1 MFRFS
6 KLLKCYQ
13 LPSTAYKA
21 LLPHK
26 VSLASFFHPHPIPAI
41 VFRSLSFLS
50 TSSKPSNNINYTEA
64 FQIIKELPK
73 DEATQCHNLLSKYSK
88 SHDPS
93 NFSSEE
99 ITHLFSLLYTIAN
112 FYYDRDDFPEAIKY
126 FSEAVILAEKSKTI
140 NVDVGYIH
148 HALGSTYNRLEEFEK
163 ALESLNKASE
173 ILATVF
179 PNESTKHIEVDIYS
193 LKGQAYL
200 CLGDHDAALEN
211 FNKALE
217 NIENVYES
225 SRPTFLKSIYK
236 QIENIHTENG
246 DFTKAFDHYKKG
258 LEYANSVYGYSSQ
271 EAKFFNESLA
281 QVSLVQ
287 SQFNEALEYA
297 QQALEI
303 SEKVFGEKEIETAGV
318 LFLLGQIYTGKR
330 DSENSIKVCEKFLN
344 LLLHDIPGD
353 HQDLLAET
361 YLMLVRAYSGQKD
374 WKKARENYEKGLEI
388 YKELYGESSFEVAK
402 CYSFWG
408 QLLGDTFNEN
418 DMVEAETLFKQA
430 VDIYEKDDHH
440 DQLVN
445 VYGQLGK
452 ITYYQKKLDEAVEH
466 FKVALEYLET
476 GEDSIQ
482 LEATYSWLGKTYSD
496 QENWE
501 QSASCYEKAAN
512 TCEALDNKSQNLSS
526 YYRSIGNIHSNQKSF
541 EKAEEVAK
549 KALNIDSKEYGVSAA
564 ELQEDLDLLFYV
576 LEKLGK
582 QEEIEKLK
590 ATYRRGPALSR
601 K

>member
-6 KLLKCYQ
+6 KLIKCPR
-13 LPSTAYKA
+13 LPSTAYNM
-21 LLPHK
+21 LLAHK
-26 VSLASFFHPHPIPAI
+26 VPLAPFFQPRLTPAI
-41 VFRSLSFLS
+41 VFRSLKFFSV
-50 TSSKPSNNINYTEA
+50 SSPPSNNINYTEA

-73 DEATQCHNLLSKYSK
+73 EEATQCHNLLNKYSK
-88 SHDPS
+88 SQDPS
-93 NFSSEE
+93 KFSPEE

-126 FSEAVILAEKSKTI
+126 FSEAIILAEKSKTI
-140 NVDVGYIH
+140 TVDVGYIH

-163 ALESLNKASE
+163 AIESLNKASE

-179 PNESTKHIEVDIYS
+179 PNESTKHIGVDISS
-193 LKGQAYL
+193 LKGHAYL
-200 CLGDHDAALEN
+200 SLGDYDAALEN

-246 DFTKAFDHYKKG
+246 DFAKAFDRYKTG
-258 LEYANSVYGYSSQ
+258 LEYANSTYGYSSQ

-303 SEKVFGEKEIETAGV
+303 SEKVFGEKDIETAGV

-330 DSENSIKVCEKFLN
+330 DSENSIKICEKFLH

-361 YLMLVRAYSGQKD
+361 YLMLVRAYSGRKD
-374 WKKARENYEKGLEI
+374 WKKAREDYEKSLEI
-388 YKELYGESSFEVAK
+388 YKELYGENSFEVAK

-408 QLLGDTFNEN
+408 QLLGDTFDEN

-430 VDIYEKDDHH
+430 VDIYGQDDHH

-452 ITYYQKKLDEAVEH
+452 ITYYQKKLDEAVDY
-466 FKVALEYLET
+466 FKAAVEYLET

-501 QSASCYEKAAN
+501 QAASYYEKSAK
-512 TCEALDNKSQNLSS
+512 TCEALDNRSQNLSS
-526 YYRSIGNIHSNQKSF
+526 YYRSIGSIHSSQSSF

-549 KALNIDSKEYGVSAA
+549 KALKIDSEEYGVNAA
-564 ELQEDLDLLFYV
+564 EVQEDLDLLFHA
-576 LEKLGK
+576 LDKLGK

-590 ATYRRGPALSR
+590 VTYRRGPAQSR